1 MAPYNIISW
10 YVQCRSLE
18 ICVGKS
24 DRMQG
29 KLGRGAPDIVV
40 TARPLFSV
48 GLLLT
53 SGGLLTIRW
62 FNIMPHLSLF
72 SFCDET
78 LVPVFFTG
86 RE

>member
-1 MAPYNIISW
+1 MDKDETPLYK
-10 YVQCRSLE
+10 QP
-18 ICVGKS
+18 
-24 DRMQG
+24 
-29 KLGRGAPDIVV
+29 LGPHLQAKVPFVKFDSVDGTIGFG
-40 TARPLFSV
+40 PLFSV

-78 LVPVFFTG
+78 LVPVIFSG